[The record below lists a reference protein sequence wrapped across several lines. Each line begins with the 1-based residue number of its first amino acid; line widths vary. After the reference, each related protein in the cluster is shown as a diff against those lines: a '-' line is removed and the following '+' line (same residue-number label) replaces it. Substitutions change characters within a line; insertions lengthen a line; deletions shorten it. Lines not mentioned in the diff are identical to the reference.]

1 MHIRRNSGH
10 NYSHP
15 GTDLGGCVGNIHGL
29 TAMASCRDCLRR
41 TWGVMCLVTIEPAFF
56 LVSMGSGLADT
67 ATKVLLFDKVCIMS
81 IDDVGA
87 CVTRN
92 MTSDDATL
100 VQQQTSYWDFYRL
113 ASQCV
118 PAIVMNILYANLSD
132 RWSKKYTMLFYPAGS
147 VVSSLIYVVCAVYV
161 ASSPAYLL
169 LSSLVIGVSGSMLTL
184 IGACFSYLSA
194 TAPEDNLIIHISV
207 AEAALLAS
215 SSISSFAAGVL
226 LDAYGCV
233 IIYIVSIPFYVLT
246 IIYVVIRLRN
256 IPPKAIDK
264 EPQAK
269 STYASLARP
278 VEPIDGN
285 NEIADVDRP
294 RSAEAEQSEAAAA
307 SSLAAPSEATD
318 ANTTT
323 SLKDFGREEFQSPTA
338 PAASF
343 VSVNADLVEATSGDL
358 AVSYDLTPSSEISML
373 RETSVNSQTSLLGET
388 SSESNFSAI
397 GRLLLSYFRDY
408 IGTVAR
414 RRELKKRRAIIAIL
428 SIILIEM
435 MCSYAAGTGLSYLFV
450 IQEPLSWSTAVYGFY
465 TGTTRFIKGFCF
477 LVILPLA
484 KKLGVP
490 YAIIIIIS
498 LTSSIIGHTIFS
510 VSLYTWMAFLSA
522 ALNLFGSASI
532 VTARSF
538 IVKFVNEEEHGKAF
552 GIIASL
558 ETLGTLLSSAIFNI
572 GIYPATVEIFSGLA
586 ILIASVLLLVPLST
600 AIWLHIFVRNMAR
613 LQSNLQSINSVGS
626 Q

>member
-1 MHIRRNSGH
+1 
-10 NYSHP
+10 
-15 GTDLGGCVGNIHGL
+15 
-29 TAMASCRDCLRR
+29 MASCRDCLRR

-81 IDDVGA
+81 IGDVSA

-92 MTSDDATL
+92 MTSDDETL

-113 ASQCV
+113 ASQCI
-118 PAIVMNILYANLSD
+118 PAIIMNILYANLSD

-147 VVSSLIYVVCAVYV
+147 VVSSVIYVVCAVYV

-169 LSSLVIGVSGSMLTL
+169 LSSLVTGVSGSMLTL

-215 SSISSFAAGVL
+215 SSISSFASGVL

-233 IIYIVSIPFYVLT
+233 MVYIVSIPFYVLT

-269 STYASLARP
+269 STDASLARP
-278 VEPIDGN
+278 VDRIDGN
-285 NEIADVDRP
+285 NEIADVDRL
-294 RSAEAEQSEAAAA
+294 RSAEAEQSEASA
-307 SSLAAPSEATD
+307 SLAAPSEAPD
-318 ANTTT
+318 AKTTT
-323 SLKDFGREEFQSPTA
+323 SLKDFGREEFQCPA
-338 PAASF
+338 PDASF
-343 VSVNADLVEATSGDL
+343 VSVNADLVEAAPGDL

-373 RETSVNSQTSLLGET
+373 RETSVHSQTSLLGET

-397 GRLLLSYFRDY
+397 GRLLFSYFRDY

-435 MCSYAAGTGLSYLFV
+435 MCSYAAG
-450 IQEPLSWSTAVYGFY
+450 WSRV
-465 TGTTRFIKGFCF
+465 FCE
-477 LVILPLA
+477 I
-484 KKLGVP
+484 
-490 YAIIIIIS
+490 
-498 LTSSIIGHTIFS
+498 
-510 VSLYTWMAFLSA
+510 
-522 ALNLFGSASI
+522 
-532 VTARSF
+532 
-538 IVKFVNEEEHGKAF
+538 
-552 GIIASL
+552 
-558 ETLGTLLSSAIFNI
+558 ET
-572 GIYPATVEIFSGLA
+572 EIE
-586 ILIASVLLLVPLST
+586 
-600 AIWLHIFVRNMAR
+600 N
-613 LQSNLQSINSVGS
+613 
-626 Q
+626 